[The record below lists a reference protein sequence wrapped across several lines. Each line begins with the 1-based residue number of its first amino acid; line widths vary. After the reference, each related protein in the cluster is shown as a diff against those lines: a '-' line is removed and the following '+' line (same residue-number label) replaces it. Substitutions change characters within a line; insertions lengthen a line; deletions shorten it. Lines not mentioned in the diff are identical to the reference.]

1 MSSALVQFRTDE
13 LEKLE
18 ATQICEK
25 LGLNLPSYLRMCI
38 SRLIQEQGVPFSMKL
53 TPKEENSGIVAMEKA
68 SLISAERGTAEMSL
82 ADINKEIAMARK

>member
-53 TPKEENSGIVAMEKA
+53 TPKEENSGIAAMQKA